1 MTNNNTENNTPWF
14 RDSPATQEP
23 RFQRDSSQGNGL
35 ETPWFRDYDI
45 RIIKD
50 SPHTPYGIYISSEFS
65 NPNDPNCLYEGMFFH
80 EEENLISIELNTKDE
95 SLIAE
100 AVSICKAI
108 AENFCMLD
116 DLLRT
121 F

>member
-1 MTNNNTENNTPWF
+1 MTNDTQNGCFRMTNNGISNNTLKN
-14 RDSPATQEP
+14 DVH
-23 RFQRDSSQGNGL
+23 
-35 ETPWFRDYDI
+35 ETPWFRDYDV

-50 SPHTPYGIYISSEFS
+50 SPYAPYGIYISSEFS
-65 NPNDPNCLYEGMFFH
+65 NQNNLNTTYEGMFFH
-80 EEENLISIELNTKDE
+80 EEDNLISIELNTKDE